1 MQRYYAL
8 TITLSNCFVRWICA
22 GEAYE
27 ARAQAY
33 ESDNARAEECDP
45 KCDPDVR

>member
-1 MQRYYAL
+1 MC
-8 TITLSNCFVRWICA
+8 S

-33 ESDNARAEECDP
+33 ESDEARADECDP
-45 KCDPDVR
+45 PKKCDPDVR